1 VTKKGKFKR
10 GSRFVLEVTLF
21 DYADH
26 VEMEYVV
33 PMGDEPR
40 DAMMTAVSWLNNKR
54 VLGWR
59 EEGGGLPCTWEF
71 VHQRAGYRL
80 RAQLSPA
87 VIDGAEM
94 EWLTGDEA
102 ATLIEYVLKKK
113 V

>member
-1 VTKKGKFKR
+1 MTKKGKFKR

-71 VHQRAGYRL
+71 AHQRAGYRL
-80 RAQLSPA
+80 RAQLSPV

-94 EWLTGDEA
+94 EWLTDDEA
-102 ATLIEYVLKKK
+102 AMLIEYVLKKK